1 MRRFLT
7 LTVLASA
14 LAASSAHAA
23 DIRLGLNTSAALGCQ
38 IVGLRAGV
46 QADRVSV
53 YGQASYCSAP
63 NASGASF
70 GAGVS
75 YDLAKFN
82 NINLYV
88 LGGIDTLPS
97 GSLAAGVGAGARYS
111 TPLLPVEGYV
121 EAGVQFIRSSLLT
134 VPGPRLALG
143 VNYRLSVE
151 NLQGSLVPDPKQ
163 ADATSV
169 QYAGNAPADCKLTQE
184 QDVASARSTASSAA
198 SSGLSDAAGAY
209 GAAYSNVSYNVS
221 VGGVSI
227 SGNSAKVSGS
237 VKINATQRSNGQ
249 PVGGTFGGT
258 INLTRDG
265 CGWRATGYTQ
275 G

>member
-1 MRRFLT
+1 MRRLLPLT
-7 LTVLASA
+7 ALASA
-14 LAASSAHAA
+14 FAASPAHAA
-23 DIRLGLNTSAALGCQ
+23 DIRLGLNTSASLGCQ

-46 QADRVSV
+46 QSDRIGV
-53 YGQASYCSAP
+53 YGQVSYCNAP
-63 NASGASF
+63 KGTGASF
-70 GAGVS
+70 GGGVS
-75 YDLAKFN
+75 YDVARFN
-82 NINLYV
+82 NINLYL

-97 GSLAAGVGAGARYS
+97 GSLAASVGAGVRYS
-111 TPLLPVEGYV
+111 TPLLPIEGYL
-121 EAGVQFIRSSLLT
+121 EAGAQFIRSSLVT

-151 NLQGSLVPDPKQ
+151 NLQGSMVPDPKRD
-163 ADATSV
+163 DATSV
-169 QYAGNAPADCKLTQE
+169 QYAGTAPADCKLTQE

-237 VKINATQRSNGQ
+237 VKISATQRGNGQ

>member
-1 MRRFLT
+1 MRRLLT

-23 DIRLGLNTSAALGCQ
+23 DLRLGLNTSAALGCQ

-46 QADRVSV
+46 QSDRIGL
-53 YGQASYCSAP
+53 YGQVSYC
-63 NASGASF
+63 NAQNATGASF
-70 GAGVS
+70 GGGVS
-75 YDLAKFN
+75 YDVAKFN
-82 NINLYV
+82 NLNVYL

-97 GSLAAGVGAGARYS
+97 GSLATSLGAGLRYS

-121 EAGVQFIRSSLLT
+121 EAGAQFIRSSLLT

-151 NLQGSLVPDPKQ
+151 NLQGSMVPDPKQ
-163 ADATSV
+163 ADDASV
-169 QYAGNAPADCKLTQE
+169 QYAGSAPAECNLTQE
-184 QDVASARSTASSAA
+184 QDVASARATASSAA
-198 SSGLSDAAGAY
+198 SSGLSDASGAY
-209 GAAYSNVSYNVS
+209 GAVYSGISYNVS

-237 VKINATQRSNGQ
+237 VKLSATQRSSGQ

-258 INLTRDG
+258 ISLTRNG
-265 CGWRATGYTQ
+265 CGWRATGYSR

>member
-1 MRRFLT
+1 MRKFLT

-14 LAASSAHAA
+14 LAAPSAHAA

-38 IVGLRAGV
+38 IVGVRAGV
-46 QADRVSV
+46 QSDRISV
-53 YGQASYCSAP
+53 YGQASYCNAQ

-75 YDLAKFN
+75 YDVAKFN
-82 NINLYV
+82 NLNLYL

-97 GSLAAGVGAGARYS
+97 GSLAASVGAGVRYS
-111 TPLLPVEGYV
+111 TPLLPVEGYL
-121 EAGVQFIRSSLLT
+121 EAGAQFIRSSLVT

-143 VNYRLSVE
+143 INYRISVE
-151 NLQGSLVPDPKQ
+151 NLQGSMVPDPKQ

-169 QYAGNAPADCKLTQE
+169 QYAGSAPAECNLTQE
-184 QDVASARSTASSAA
+184 QDVASARATARSAA

-209 GAAYSNVSYNVS
+209 GAVYSGISYTVT

-227 SGNSAKVSGS
+227 SGGSAKVSGS
-237 VKINATQRSNGQ
+237 VKISATQRSSGEK
-249 PVGGTFGGT
+249 VGGTFGGT
-258 INLTRDG
+258 INLTRSG